1 MESDRSWIGRSR
13 FNEAKY
19 ITEEYKVGVD
29 NFIKFAIEHL
39 EEEDNGLIRC
49 PCKDCRNI
57 YYKQPSTVKIHL
69 YRHGIM
75 QWYIRWDCHGEKEM
89 SWNEAGTSYINTGCK
104 DDDMHDAHDD
114 AFEDCEDFEEEPNEI
129 AKQFYKMVNT
139 ASEPIYPNNANLT
152 TLEFVMKLLHWK
164 NKHNCSNNGFDDLL
178 RLIGSVLPDDHKLPE
193 NYYTVRKMIKGLNM
207 EYEKIDACENDC
219 MLFYKEHSKKT
230 KCDICKEDR
239 YKVQKDPKKQKIPR
253 KILRYFPITMR
264 LQRLFMAEK
273 TAKCMRWY
281 HDRIA
286 VEGELSHPADGDE
299 WKQFDRRFQRFSK
312 EIRNVR
318 LGLSTDGFDP
328 FRDKH
333 AREYTVWPV
342 VVIVYNLPPSM
353 CTKAPYMFMPLLIP
367 GPTDPTKDLHVYL
380 RPLIDE
386 LKLLWHT
393 GVETYDM
400 FSRTNFMMKATLL
413 WTISDFP
420 ALAMLSGWSTKGKL
434 ACPVCMGEVKGKQLK
449 HGGKTTFYGTARY
462 FLEPD
467 DPLRRSTRFG
477 RVETRSV
484 CARHSGSRAKVM
496 CEQIQFPP
504 PGKSSKKK
512 PKDYGVTHNW
522 THSSPFFELPYWET
536 LSLRHSIDIMHT
548 EKNVFD
554 NIFYTILDDSKK
566 SKDKTKSR
574 KDCQEL
580 GVHRELWIQYNGI
593 KPHAPYVLSSEQVQK
608 LYKWIVSLKLPDGYA
623 SNISR
628 CVNWKKNCIRGMK
641 SHDCHV
647 FMQKML
653 PIVCRDLLPKHV
665 SDPIIELC
673 NFFQDLCSSSLK
685 YTDLEKMER
694 DIVTIMSKLETV
706 FTPSLFDPMEHLP
719 LHLATECKLGGPANG
734 RWMYFIE
741 RYLHNLKLKVGNKA
755 RAEGSMAQ
763 RYIEEECVHF
773 CTLYFD
779 SKNGLMHNQ
788 LRRNEAP
795 QMFHNANLLEVY
807 TYPTHPSLRTR
818 DRILSCDEYELV
830 AYYVLINSPEVGKYL
845 RGFQKLVQRQYPHLN
860 DAEKEQFQK
869 EQLKDWLERRVQD
882 DEELNKKFIDLIR
895 GPLYKVESYK
905 ACKCNGYKFDC
916 VNANELTSPNSG
928 VVVIGT
934 SYEEHYGNYY
944 GRIEEILKLFYQ
956 NGHQVIIF
964 KCHWFD
970 HTTHVK
976 VDKHRMTTVDVKS
989 KLNAEDVFVLA
1000 SQAHQVYYAPNI
1012 SNAKSSWYTVLTT
1025 KRRLVDESVSIQ
1037 EKTGMNDDALQN
1049 EVSNASSSHVERVII
1064 RDPSNFFVDLR
1075 MFENDYSVDY
1085 NNEEESE
1092 RDKEDEEEDEDE
1104 DKNEDEDDLTE

>member
-1 MESDRSWIGRSR
+1 
-13 FNEAKY
+13 
-19 ITEEYKVGVD
+19 
-29 NFIKFAIEHL
+29 
-39 EEEDNGLIRC
+39 
-49 PCKDCRNI
+49 
-57 YYKQPSTVKIHL
+57 
-69 YRHGIM
+69 
-75 QWYIRWDCHGEKEM
+75 
-89 SWNEAGTSYINTGCK
+89 
-104 DDDMHDAHDD
+104 
-114 AFEDCEDFEEEPNEI
+114 
-129 AKQFYKMVNT
+129 MVNT

-152 TLEFVMKLLHWK
+152 MLEFVMKLLHWK

-178 RLIGSVLPDDHKLPE
+178 LLIGSVLPDDHKLPE

-219 MLFYKEHSKKT
+219 MLIYKEHSKKT
-230 KCDICKEDR
+230 KCDIRKEDR

-264 LQRLFMAEK
+264 LQRLFMVEK
-273 TAKCMRWY
+273 TAKCMRWH
-281 HDRIA
+281 HDRIV

-299 WKQFDRRFQRFSK
+299 WKKFDRKFQRFLK
-312 EIRNVR
+312 EIWNVR
-318 LGLSTDGFDP
+318 LGLPIDGFDP

-342 VVIVYNLPPSM
+342 VVIVYNLPHL
-353 CTKAPYMFMPLLIP
+353 CA
-367 GPTDPTKDLHVYL
+367 
-380 RPLIDE
+380 
-386 LKLLWHT
+386 
-393 GVETYDM
+393 
-400 FSRTNFMMKATLL
+400 ALL

-420 ALAMLSGWSTKGKL
+420 ALAKLSGWSTK
-434 ACPVCMGEVKGKQLK
+434 
-449 HGGKTTFYGTARY
+449 
-462 FLEPD
+462 D

-477 RVETRSV
+477 RGETRSD

-522 THSSPFFELPYWET
+522 THSSPFFQLPYWET

-580 GVHRELWIQYNGI
+580 GVHRELWIQDNGI
-593 KPHAPYVLSSEQVQK
+593 KPHSPYVLSSEQVQK
-608 LYKWIVSLKLPDGYA
+608 MYKWIVSLKFPDGYA

-653 PIVCRDLLPKHV
+653 PIICRDLLPKYV
-665 SDPIIELC
+665 SDTIIELC
-673 NFFQDLCSSSLK
+673 NFFKDLCSSSLK
-685 YTDLEKMER
+685 YTVLEKMER
-694 DIVTIMSKLETV
+694 DIVRIMSKLETV

-741 RYLHNLKLKVGNKA
+741 IYLHNLKLKVGNKA

-779 SKNGLMHNQ
+779 SKNGLMYNQ

-795 QMFHNANLLEVY
+795 QMFHNSNLLEVY
-807 TYPTHPSLRTR
+807 TYPTHLSLRTR
-818 DRILSCDEYELV
+818 DIILSCDEYELV
-830 AYYVLINSPEVGKYL
+830 AYYVLINSPEV
-845 RGFQKLVQRQYPHLN
+845 
-860 DAEKEQFQK
+860 
-869 EQLKDWLERRVQD
+869 QD

-895 GPLYKVESYK
+895 GPFYKVESYK
-905 ACKCNGYKFDC
+905 SCKCNGYKFDY
-916 VNANELTSPNSG
+916 VNANEITSPNSG

-956 NGHQVIIF
+956 NGHQVIVF

-970 HTTHVK
+970 HTAHVK

-989 KLNAEDVFVLA
+989 KLNAKDMFVLA
-1000 SQAHQVYYAPNI
+1000 QYKENKLQQ
-1012 SNAKSSWYTVLTT
+1012 
-1025 KRRLVDESVSIQ
+1025 RFMSV
-1037 EKTGMNDDALQN
+1037 
-1049 EVSNASSSHVERVII
+1049 V
-1064 RDPSNFFVDLR
+1064 
-1075 MFENDYSVDY
+1075 
-1085 NNEEESE
+1085 
-1092 RDKEDEEEDEDE
+1092 
-1104 DKNEDEDDLTE
+1104 